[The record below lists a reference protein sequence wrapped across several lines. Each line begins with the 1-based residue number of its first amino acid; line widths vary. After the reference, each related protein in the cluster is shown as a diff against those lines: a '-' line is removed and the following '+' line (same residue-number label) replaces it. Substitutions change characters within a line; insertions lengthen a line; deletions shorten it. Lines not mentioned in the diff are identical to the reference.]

1 MAPNRQVAATN
12 SMSVPGISYQV
23 AGSGLLLAAAVL
35 VAWAAIGWAHIAQFN
50 GGAERLF
57 GTSAFADDDYAVALV
72 ELPYAG
78 ALLIASALAVATS
91 IIGWAVL
98 DRWRRAR
105 PAAIILG
112 VVLIAFSIAVFLS
125 GFIARIEVSDNGI
138 SDRLY
143 RQSVHQFNGM
153 TSWRLASWFHV
164 FNTAAGAVTIVVV
177 VASWYLLRNASPKY
191 HPAYI
196 S

>member
-1 MAPNRQVAATN
+1 MGTARPIDAADST
-12 SMSVPGISYQV
+12 SVPGISYRV

-35 VAWAAIGWAHIAQFN
+35 VAWAGIGWAHIAQFN

-57 GTSAFADDDYAVALV
+57 NTPAFADDDYAVALV
-72 ELPYAG
+72 ELSYAG
-78 ALLIASALAVATS
+78 ALLIASALAVVTS

-105 PAAIILG
+105 AAAIILG
-112 VVLIAFSIAVFLS
+112 VVLVAFSVVVFLL
-125 GFIARIEVSDNGI
+125 GFVAGIEVSDTGI

-143 RQSVHQFNGM
+143 QQSVRQFNGL

-164 FNTAAGAVTIVVV
+164 FGTTAGVVTIVVV
-177 VASWYLLRNASPKY
+177 AASWYLLRNASAKY
-191 HPAYI
+191 QPAY